1 MQIELHPN
9 TVFFKGFSLGLI
21 FFFVSCES
29 SEPKPELLL
38 ESPDARLS
46 YGIGFRMGKRMTSD
60 GMPIDIA
67 AYTAGLSDAI
77 FNLEPSLTDKEID
90 QVMMSFQDQSRK
102 KAEEKRLQVA
112 ESNKD
117 EGRIYMSEMKTRGD
131 VKVTASGLQYIV
143 IESGEG
149 ESPTPTDSVEV
160 HYEGRLIDGTIFDS
174 SLSRNKSVTF
184 RLNQV
189 IPGWT
194 EGLQLMKPGGRFKF
208 IIPSELGYGEGGAG
222 ETIGPNAT
230 LLFDVELLEIIESD

>member
-1 MQIELHPN
+1 MQIDLYPS
-9 TVFFKGFSLGLI
+9 TVFFKGFSLSLI

-60 GMPIDIA
+60 EMPIDIA

-77 FNLEPSLTDKEID
+77 LNLEPGLTDEEID
-90 QVMMSFQDQSRK
+90 QAMMSFQDQNRK
-102 KAEEKRLQVA
+102 QAEEKRLQVA
-112 ESNKD
+112 ASNKD
-117 EGRIYMSEMKTRGD
+117 EGRRYMSEMKTRAD

-143 IESGEG
+143 MESGEG

-174 SLSRNKSVTF
+174 SLARNKSVTF

-230 LLFDVELLEIIESD
+230 LLFDVELLEVIESD

>member
-1 MQIELHPN
+1 MQINLHSS
-9 TVFFKGFSLGLI
+9 TVFFKAFFLGLL
-21 FFFVSCES
+21 FFLVSCES
-29 SEPKPELLL
+29 AEPKPELLL
-38 ESPDARLS
+38 ESPHARLS
-46 YGIGFRMGKRMTSD
+46 YGIGFRMGKRMTAD
-60 GMPIDIA
+60 EMPIDIA

-77 FNLEPSLTDKEID
+77 LNLEPGLTDEEID

-102 KAEEKRLQVA
+102 QAEEKRLQVA

-143 IESGEG
+143 IDSGEG
-149 ESPTPTDSVEV
+149 ESPTLTDSVEV

-174 SLSRNKSVTF
+174 SLVRNKSVTF

-230 LLFDVELLEIIESD
+230 LLFDVELIEVIEYD